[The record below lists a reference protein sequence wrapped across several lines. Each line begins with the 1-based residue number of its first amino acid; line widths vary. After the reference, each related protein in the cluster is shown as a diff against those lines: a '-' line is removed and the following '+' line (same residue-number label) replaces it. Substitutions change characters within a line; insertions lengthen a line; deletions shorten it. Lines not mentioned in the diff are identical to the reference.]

1 MKTIKITL
9 LSILGIFIF
18 GSSRAQTPQEN
29 LYSLKVEVDN
39 FRNSKGVA
47 QFALYNRDGT
57 IPDEKLKK
65 YFKKE
70 VCKIEDG
77 KSFVVFEDLP
87 KGRYAVTI
95 LHDEN
100 NNAEIDKT
108 LFFPKEGFG
117 LTNFDKISLSNRPD
131 FSKASFEL
139 SKNAV
144 KKIKLIYK

>member
-1 MKTIKITL
+1 MKIL
-9 LSILGIFIF
+9 LALLGIFTF
-18 GSSRAQTPQEN
+18 GSSMAQAPQKN
-29 LYSLKVEVDN
+29 LYSIVIEVDN

-65 YFKKE
+65 YYKKE
-70 VCKIEDG
+70 VGEIKDG
-77 KSFVVFEDLP
+77 KSRVTFENIP
-87 KGRYAVTI
+87 GGRYAVTV

-100 NNAEIDKT
+100 SNEEIDKI
-108 LFFPKEGFG
+108 FFYPKEGFG
-117 LTNFDKISLSNRPD
+117 ISNFQEISLSNRPN

-139 SKNAV
+139 TEDAK

>member
-1 MKTIKITL
+1 MKTIRKAL
-9 LSILGIFIF
+9 PALLGIFTIL
-18 GSSRAQTPQEN
+18 SSMAQTPQKN
-29 LYSLKVEVDN
+29 LYSLRVEVDN

-47 QFALYNRDGT
+47 QFALYNEDGT

-70 VCKIEDG
+70 VSKIEDG
-77 KSFVVFEDLP
+77 KSFVTFENLP

-100 NNAEIDKT
+100 SNAEIDKT
-108 LFFPKEGFG
+108 FFFPKEGFG

>member
-1 MKTIKITL
+1 MKIL
-9 LSILGIFIF
+9 LALLGIFTF
-18 GSSRAQTPQEN
+18 GSSMAQAPQKN
-29 LYSLKVEVDN
+29 LYSIVIEVDN

-65 YFKKE
+65 YFKKKE
-70 VCKIEDG
+70 GEIQGGRSSVI
-77 KSFVVFEDLP
+77 FENIP
-87 KGRYAVTI
+87 RGRYAVTV

-100 NNAEIDKT
+100 SNEEIDKI
-108 LFFPKEGFG
+108 FFYPKEGFG
-117 LTNFDKISLSNRPD
+117 ISNFQEISLSNRPN

-139 SKNAV
+139 TEDAK

>member
-1 MKTIKITL
+1 MKTITKTL
-9 LSILGIFIF
+9 LPLLGIFTF
-18 GSSRAQTPQEN
+18 GSAIAQASQEN
-29 LYSLKVEVDN
+29 LYSLRVEADN

-47 QFALYNRDGT
+47 QFAIYNEDGT

-65 YFKKE
+65 YFRKE
-70 VCKIEDG
+70 VGEIQDG
-77 KSFVVFEDLP
+77 KSSVTFKNLP
-87 KGRYAVTI
+87 KGRYAVTL

-100 NNAEIDKT
+100 SNEEIDKT
-108 LFFPKEGFG
+108 FFFPKEGFG

-139 SKNAV
+139 NEDAV

>member
-1 MKTIKITL
+1 MKTL
-9 LSILGIFIF
+9 LALIAILTI
-18 GSSRAQTPQEN
+18 GSSIAQESQKK
-29 LYSLKVEVDN
+29 LYSLRVAADN

-65 YFKKE
+65 YFRKE
-70 VCKIEDG
+70 VGEIKNS
-77 KSFVVFEDLP
+77 KSSVIFKDLP
-87 KGRYAVTI
+87 KGRYAITV

-100 NNAEIDKT
+100 GNGEVDKI
-108 LFFPKEGFG
+108 LLFPKEGFG
-117 LTNFDKISLSNRPD
+117 ISNFEKISLSNRPD

-139 SKNAV
+139 CEETT

>member
-1 MKTIKITL
+1 MKVTMKTL
-9 LSILGIFIF
+9 LALIAILTI
-18 GSSRAQTPQEN
+18 GSSIAQESQKK
-29 LYSLKVEVDN
+29 LYSLRVAADN

-65 YFKKE
+65 YFRKE
-70 VCKIEDG
+70 VGEIKNS
-77 KSFVVFEDLP
+77 KSSVIFKDLP
-87 KGRYAVTI
+87 KGRYAITV

-100 NNAEIDKT
+100 GNGEVDKI
-108 LFFPKEGFG
+108 LLFPKEGFG
-117 LTNFDKISLSNRPD
+117 ISNFEKISLSNRPD

-139 SKNAV
+139 CEETT